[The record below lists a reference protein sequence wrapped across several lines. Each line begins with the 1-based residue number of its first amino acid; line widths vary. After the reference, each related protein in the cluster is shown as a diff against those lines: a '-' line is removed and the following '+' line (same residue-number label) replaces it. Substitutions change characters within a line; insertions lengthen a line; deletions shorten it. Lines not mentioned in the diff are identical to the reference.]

1 MGSTPHI
8 LGDPLVTPVKRDVM
22 QSNEKYYFAGKCGR
36 HLKMVTTMILEK
48 VLVMNNRGASQILA
62 EHVFEGTLAVRR
74 APNGDDIGHLRIRIE
89 DCRGSLRLS
98 NCQSASCGEQTKN
111 VTQQLV
117 TNIWHRVILFWQPQK
132 KHMG

>member
-62 EHVFEGTLAVRR
+62 EHVFEGTL
-74 APNGDDIGHLRIRIE
+74 
-89 DCRGSLRLS
+89 LS
-98 NCQSASCGEQTKN
+98 DGRPTAMISAISASESRTAGAACGSATAR
-111 VTQQLV
+111 VPPAASRQQ
-117 TNIWHRVILFWQPQK
+117 
-132 KHMG
+132 M